1 MTPVMLFLGLIAV
14 VVGVAMLS
22 QATMGVGVIAIGCF
36 LGICARIVQAGGH
49 QRKTEQLLEDLVR
62 RTTTV
67 AAQPSIAPA
76 DRSESEGPRVVG
88 GIVVRE

>member
-1 MTPVMLFLGLIAV
+1 MLFLGLIV
-14 VVGVAMLS
+14 VVAGITMLS

-49 QRKTEQLLEDLVR
+49 QRKTERLLEDLVR
-62 RTTTV
+62 KST
-67 AAQPSIAPA
+67 APA
-76 DRSESEGPRVVG
+76 APMANTAAATPGSDGPVVVG

>member
-1 MTPVMLFLGLIAV
+1 MTPVMLFLGLIVV
-14 VVGVAMLS
+14 VVGMAMLS

-49 QRKTEQLLEDLVR
+49 QRKTERLIEDLIR
-62 RTTTV
+62 KTT
-67 AAQPSIAPA
+67 APPIQMGAAPA
-76 DRSESEGPRVVG
+76 AKAELDVPVVVG